1 MSSKLNKWYEN
12 VEKTDISDIS
22 DISEMLNFQNM
33 VETNEQYIINYFIDG
48 ETNALAEGLNSKIQR
63 FITSNNGNRDK
74 VFFFFSLKKK
84 KSLSLIPLTHCLNNF
99 NLA

>member
-48 ETNALAEGLNSKIQR
+48 ETNA
-63 FITSNNGNRDK
+63 
-74 VFFFFSLKKK
+74 
-84 KSLSLIPLTHCLNNF
+84 
-99 NLA
+99 